1 MRNFVWAAMML
12 IATMQSAGAVERVLL
27 EPTDRGLESVE
38 LFVETPEGD
47 GPSPVILFVHGYQW
61 EQRPGG
67 RAFVEIIGERPEIAT
82 IDEGRVQEL
91 ARRGYIAAS
100 VSQPGFGDSA
110 GPSDFCGPRTQEAVM
125 AAFDYLLSLPNAD
138 KTRVAL
144 YGVSRGAATASM
156 VATKDPRIT
165 ALILMAGVY
174 DLEEFYPTGDK
185 YLDLNILNETGATPE
200 AFAERAA
207 LRYADRIGCEVRH
220 DGRWVHL
227 TGNDIGAL
235 VAYQAVRRAP
245 AGRRPLVV
253 KTELA
258 LARGCFSTISRA
270 SSMEGTDMRQSTGPK
285 ISSWAITMSVVT
297 PSKRV
302 GPTK

>member
-207 LRYADRIGCEVRH
+207 LRYADRIKAHTLILHGEQDTRGDVLSQAARLAEKLEENGTPVRLRIYEDRPH
-220 DGRWVHL
+220 QIPIPEQWEEITPFLKDVIGR
-227 TGNDIGAL
+227 
-235 VAYQAVRRAP
+235 
-245 AGRRPLVV
+245 
-253 KTELA
+253 
-258 LARGCFSTISRA
+258 
-270 SSMEGTDMRQSTGPK
+270 
-285 ISSWAITMSVVT
+285 
-297 PSKRV
+297 
-302 GPTK
+302 

>member
-1 MRNFVWAAMML
+1 MRIFVWAAIML
-12 IATMQSAGAVERVLL
+12 MAATHHAGAVERVLL

-38 LFVETPEGD
+38 LFVEMPEGD

-91 ARRGYIAAS
+91 ARRGYIAAA

-110 GPSDFCGPRTQEAVM
+110 GPSDFCGPRTQEAVI
-125 AAFDYLLSLPNAD
+125 AAIDYLLSLPNAD

-207 LRYADRIGCEVRH
+207 LRYADRIKAHTLILHGEQDTRGDV
-220 DGRWVHL
+220 L
-227 TGNDIGAL
+227 S
-235 VAYQAVRRAP
+235 QAETSGGEA
-245 AGRRPLVV
+245 
-253 KTELA
+253 
-258 LARGCFSTISRA
+258 
-270 SSMEGTDMRQSTGPK
+270 
-285 ISSWAITMSVVT
+285 
-297 PSKRV
+297 
-302 GPTK
+302 